1 MNSHHEKSIR
11 ACTFCINLKKKKFAL
26 ILKKNIVFDKHYLRR
41 FYAIVLVHKL
51 MKLKTVKTKVIHVH

>member
-1 MNSHHEKSIR
+1 MNSHHEKVLGH
-11 ACTFCINLKKKKFAL
+11 AHFAL

>member
-1 MNSHHEKSIR
+1 MNSHHEKVLGHAHFALI
-11 ACTFCINLKKKKFAL
+11 KKKKFAL